1 MNFLLWNARKLR
13 VYTIQIHEMW
23 DGSYVSMGHKET
35 MSDNIVMEIIWSDAA
50 AAAPLMTYVMLTES
64 VWR

>member
-1 MNFLLWNARKLR
+1 
-13 VYTIQIHEMW
+13 
-23 DGSYVSMGHKET
+23 MGHKET

-64 VWR
+64 VCR